1 MDRAIFTF
9 VLLCSCAYVGY
20 TSKLIVILMDGFRW
34 DYFDHVDM
42 PGFAKMAKDGV
53 KVDYL
58 QPDYPSLSYPNYY
71 SAMTGLHCE
80 SHGMVGN
87 YMYDVNQNKSFLIGA
102 NPDQSLPLWWDDAE
116 PVLARFRQSLTSS
129 GLDKDVNIMIF
140 SDHGMANVT
149 KTVDITNA
157 FDTEDIKVLLPEVP
171 YVSIWPMEGK
181 LEKVY
186 NDLISANKSNITVY
200 KRESIPDRYFLKRH
214 PRTAPIVIQ
223 ADQGVLIKA
232 PWICSECNDITFS
245 SYKGMH
251 GYDNVNP
258 EMRGI
263 FRAVGPAFKGNFTN
277 KPIAIIELY
286 QIMCHILGL
295 KPNAHN
301 GTWSNVAEMMIKDGV
316 HCENHGMVGNFMY
329 DTTRDKN
336 FLIGLNPDQGL
347 SFWWED
353 AEPLWITA
361 EKQGKKSYMFYWPGC
376 DVTIRGTTPTHCDKY
391 TKVTLLADFRN
402 SLHQTMGLL
411 RNNSADLIGIYLEA
425 IDSYGHKYGVNSPQ
439 LNQLLLDVD
448 KMLQDFRQ
456 NLTSNGLNDDVNII
470 VFSDHGMT
478 NLTQIVNITDVLN
491 MSDIKVI
498 FQEPPYVTIWPEEG
512 QLEKVYDDL
521 VRANKPNIT
530 VFKKEDLPE
539 RYHLKRH
546 PRTAPIVI
554 RPDSGVAV
562 VALWKCSECSVIP
575 PGTTDIGF
583 HGYDNTLPDMRAIF
597 RATGPEDVAV
607 VVRISV
613 RLVDSDWFTATLK
626 PSGRV

>member
-1 MDRAIFTF
+1 MMYKFFLGLAAVMTLACVSD
-9 VLLCSCAYVGY
+9 G
-20 TSKLIVILMDGFRW
+20 SKLIVILMDGFRW
-34 DYFDHVDM
+34 DYFQNVHM
-42 PGFAKMAKDGV
+42 PGFSEMAQDGV
-53 KVDYL
+53 KSAYIV
-58 QPDYPSLSYPNYY
+58 PDYPSISYPNFY
-71 SAMTGLHCE
+71 SLMT
-80 SHGMVGN
+80 
-87 YMYDVNQNKSFLIGA
+87 
-102 NPDQSLPLWWDDAE
+102 
-116 PVLARFRQSLTSS
+116 
-129 GLDKDVNIMIF
+129 
-140 SDHGMANVT
+140 
-149 KTVDITNA
+149 
-157 FDTEDIKVLLPEVP
+157 
-171 YVSIWPMEGK
+171 
-181 LEKVY
+181 
-186 NDLISANKSNITVY
+186 
-200 KRESIPDRYFLKRH
+200 
-214 PRTAPIVIQ
+214 
-223 ADQGVLIKA
+223 
-232 PWICSECNDITFS
+232 
-245 SYKGMH
+245 
-251 GYDNVNP
+251 
-258 EMRGI
+258 
-263 FRAVGPAFKGNFTN
+263 
-277 KPIAIIELY
+277 
-286 QIMCHILGL
+286 
-295 KPNAHN
+295 
-301 GTWSNVAEMMIKDGV
+301 GV

-448 KMLQDFRQ
+448 KTLQDFRQ

-512 QLEKVYDDL
+512 QLEKVYNDL

-597 RATGPEDVAV
+597 RATGPAFKKNFTNGPLANIELYQIMCKVLGIQPNAHNGTWSNVAKMMMMESANSSSSSHELAMFQIFIV
-607 VVRISV
+607 FICSYISQ
-613 RLVDSDWFTATLK
+613 WNY
-626 PSGRV
+626 

>member
-20 TSKLIVILMDGFRW
+20 TSKFIVILMDGFRW

-116 PVLARFRQSLTSS
+116 PVWVTAEKRGKKSFFYFWPGCEVTIRGVNPTYCKHYELSLVPQFEYSLQQATALVKNNSADLIGIYLEAPDHYGHKFGVKSQNLTQVLKEIDDRLARFRQSLTSS

-301 GTWSNVAEMMIKDGV
+301 GTWSNVAEMMIKDG
-316 HCENHGMVGNFMY
+316 
-329 DTTRDKN
+329 T
-336 FLIGLNPDQGL
+336 
-347 SFWWED
+347 S
-353 AEPLWITA
+353 A
-361 EKQGKKSYMFYWPGC
+361 GKKNGISTLFILTTIFATMF
-376 DVTIRGTTPTHCDKY
+376 
-391 TKVTLLADFRN
+391 TL
-402 SLHQTMGLL
+402 SL
-411 RNNSADLIGIYLEA
+411 
-425 IDSYGHKYGVNSPQ
+425 
-439 LNQLLLDVD
+439 
-448 KMLQDFRQ
+448 
-456 NLTSNGLNDDVNII
+456 
-470 VFSDHGMT
+470 T
-478 NLTQIVNITDVLN
+478 N
-491 MSDIKVI
+491 
-498 FQEPPYVTIWPEEG
+498 
-512 QLEKVYDDL
+512 
-521 VRANKPNIT
+521 A
-530 VFKKEDLPE
+530 
-539 RYHLKRH
+539 
-546 PRTAPIVI
+546 A
-554 RPDSGVAV
+554 
-562 VALWKCSECSVIP
+562 
-575 PGTTDIGF
+575 
-583 HGYDNTLPDMRAIF
+583 
-597 RATGPEDVAV
+597 
-607 VVRISV
+607 
-613 RLVDSDWFTATLK
+613 
-626 PSGRV
+626 